1 MCAFCASYETNPG
14 NTARRGYDMRDK
26 ILSSLQMRS
35 GLRCRARFE
44 VFPPLFGL
52 FCFCLG
58 GARCVSGRRSQV
70 LGIFRRR
77 TAGLPSD
84 RPRYDEQGAQSKV
97 ELNNPPYSRRT
108 QHSETW
114 YVSCHNSVPFFPWL
128 RGERLLFG
136 VRDDKWLTG
145 PLVVAERPFFRLVLF
160 SRLLLFRCEMGPSL
174 PASFSTDRAESP

>member
-14 NTARRGYDMRDK
+14 NTTRRSYDTRDK

-52 FCFCLG
+52 FFGFCLG

-97 ELNNPPYSRRT
+97 ELNHPPYSRRT

-114 YVSCHNSVPFFPWL
+114 YVSCHNSVPWM
-128 RGERLLFG
+128 RGTFLA
-136 VRDDKWLTG
+136 RDDLT
-145 PLVVAERPFFRLVLF
+145 V
-160 SRLLLFRCEMGPSL
+160 SIW
-174 PASFSTDRAESP
+174 PACYCHAANAMTRALAII